1 MSKTVGLDLTF
12 SELAGETEQGIAGA
26 TEQGENISLKIEVG
40 VFDHLESSK
49 HFMNATNAYSADL

>member
-1 MSKTVGLDLTF
+1 LDLTF